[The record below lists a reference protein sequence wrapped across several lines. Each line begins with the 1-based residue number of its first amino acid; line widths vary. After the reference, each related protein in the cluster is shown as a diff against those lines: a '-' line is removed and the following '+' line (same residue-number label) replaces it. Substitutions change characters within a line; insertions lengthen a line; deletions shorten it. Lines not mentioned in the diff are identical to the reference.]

1 MKKRAREQESAFKRT
16 YVTWL
21 LSRRKM
27 EKPRMWLSLERDR
40 SQSVRDGGVNL
51 SHLDAPP
58 RVLSSG
64 KRLKGWRERFWEKS

>member
-1 MKKRAREQESAFKRT
+1 
-16 YVTWL
+16 
-21 LSRRKM
+21 M